1 MLSLI
6 ISWFGYPLQWLT
18 LLRPRVSIIL
28 ALSTIKARQRV
39 IAAQHSL
46 RVTSA
51 KTAELAGIVMFL
63 MYRIT
68 NTEKGLKMLVFK
80 YPSKKVLK
88 ENVGKPLRYIETS
101 MFGEEYRENGVLTGA
116 NRPHM
121 TGLGRE
127 FFANVTMEN
136 GLIKAVK

>member
-39 IAAQHSL
+39 IAAQHNR

-51 KTAELAGIVMFL
+51 KIAGLAGIVL
-63 MYRIT
+63 SPMYLII
-68 NTEKGLKMLVFK
+68 NTKKGFIMTMWEYASIAVLLLGCAGVIMIFK
-80 YPSKKVLK
+80 PWDLD
-88 ENVGKPLRYIETS
+88 
-101 MFGEEYRENGVLTGA
+101 
-116 NRPHM
+116 
-121 TGLGRE
+121 
-127 FFANVTMEN
+127 
-136 GLIKAVK
+136 